1 MRTPSEVA
9 AHLEAI
15 EKFGRV
21 DEFVKGYVEALR
33 WVLEKREWK

>member
-1 MRTPSEVA
+1 MRTPTEVA

-21 DEFVKGYVEALR
+21 TEFVKGYVEALR
-33 WVLEKREWK
+33 WVLQKKALE